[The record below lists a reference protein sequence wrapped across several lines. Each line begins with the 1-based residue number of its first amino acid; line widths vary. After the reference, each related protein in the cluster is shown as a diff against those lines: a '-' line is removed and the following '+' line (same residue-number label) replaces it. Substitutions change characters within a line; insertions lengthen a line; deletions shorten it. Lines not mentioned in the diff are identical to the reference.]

1 VTETGGDDG
10 ERDMPF
16 GIGDPQIKCL
26 ITVFCAG
33 IWRCARGRSAVFRVD
48 FNPHAQELPESTTAN
63 VATRVVVAWNL
74 PRDTPPVISGSP

>member
-1 VTETGGDDG
+1 MTETGGDDG

-33 IWRCARGRSAVFRVD
+33 IWRCGRGRSAVFRVD